1 MVKAKTK
8 TLTVPS
14 TGKDMEQLEHIYM
27 AGGMQSSL
35 AILGKKN

>member
-1 MVKAKTK
+1 MVKTKTK

-27 AGGMQSSL
+27 AGGN
-35 AILGKKN
+35 AK